1 MLQVKRVYEPPSSAD
16 GFRVLVDRL
25 WPRGLSKERAHVD
38 LWDKDVAPSAALR
51 TAFHHEALPWDVFAT
66 AYRAE
71 LAGSPAV
78 DALRAIVAEHD
89 DVTLLYATH
98 DEAHNHALLL
108 REALTAP
115 AG

>member
-1 MLQVKRVYEPPSSAD
+1 MLQVKRVYDPPSPAD

-25 WPRGLSKERAHVD
+25 WPRGLSKEHAHLD

-51 TAFHHEALPWDVFAT
+51 TAFHHEGLPWDAFAT

-71 LAGSPAV
+71 LAGSPALES
-78 DALRAIVAEHD
+78 LRATIAEHD
-89 DVTLLYATH
+89 VVTLLYATH

-108 REALTAP
+108 REALTASS
-115 AG
+115 G